1 MCAGHAF
8 TDLVPIL
15 KRKIGE
21 AVMLIRKTGYNHRHD
36 SDFQIERPHGSGDF
50 LLLLIKSPALFL
62 LDGKWRKAK
71 KESFILY
78 QKDTP
83 QFYRTDG
90 QEFVNDWIHF
100 SAEKEDSDF
109 IKGLHIPF
117 DTIVE
122 LSDVSQLSML
132 VRNVCYEF
140 YSENFYR
147 AEVLQNYL
155 RLLFYK
161 LAEKMRAGQEE
172 AASGHYEKMSLIRS
186 QIYSEPQAN
195 WEIGGMAHQL
205 QMSRSGFEHIYRQL
219 FGTSPIQDV
228 IESRVSYGELLLST
242 TALPVKQ
249 IAEICGYKSDVHFM
263 RQFKDKTGKTP
274 TQYRRK
280 E

>member
-1 MCAGHAF
+1 M
-8 TDLVPIL
+8 I
-15 KRKIGE
+15 
-21 AVMLIRKTGYNHRHD
+21 IRKTGYNHRHD

-62 LDGKWRKAK
+62 LDGKWQKVK

-83 QFYRTDG
+83 QFYQADG

-100 SAEKEDSDF
+100 TVEKEDLDF
-109 IKGLHIPF
+109 MRELHIPF

-147 AEVLQNYL
+147 TETLQNYL

-161 LAEKMRAGQEE
+161 LSEKMRVGQAET
-172 AASGHYEKMSLIRS
+172 ASDHYEKMSLIRS

-195 WEIGGMAHQL
+195 WEIEGMAHQL
-205 QMSRSGFEHIYRQL
+205 RMSRSGFEHIYRQL

-228 IESRVSYGELLLST
+228 IESRVSYGKLLLST

-249 IAEICGYKSDVHFM
+249 IAEICGYKSDIHFM
-263 RQFKDKTGKTP
+263 RQFKDRVGKTP
-274 TQYRRK
+274 TQYRQK
-280 E
+280 G